1 MEPVTIAIICAVAFG
16 GVVAASAFI
25 RQLLLS
31 RDKRLNDQAQ
41 QKALQQEVDELEKM
55 RQQLEGSKR
64 FDAHYKILGSN
75 KDAIVYLDTKIED
88 LLQKKAKLIERYGQL
103 TTKESGAILDGDV
116 SVERKQACD
125 KIRLEIDREISF
137 YNSELEHLQKRRAAL
152 WDSHQDLEIY
162 LLNQE
167 EQRNKTLDSIYEKHT
182 AVLEKIYIRHTDQTE
197 HVARDS
203 IKAGT
208 QSFKAMVMA
217 PIQFLMQYFGLST
230 GISLDQAAKE
240 IQKRTEVS
248 DTQDDINGDGY
259 DSDYDPDSDDELD
272 DDQAAYGFKSR
283 KKQLAWT

>member
-16 GVVAASAFI
+16 GVVAVSAFV
-25 RQLLLS
+25 RQLMLS

-41 QKALQQEVDELEKM
+41 QKALQHEIDELEKM
-55 RQQLEGSKR
+55 RQQLESSKR

-75 KDAIVYLDTKIED
+75 KDAIVYLDTKIDD
-88 LLQKKAKLIERYGQL
+88 LLKKKAQLIERYGQL
-103 TTKESGAILDGDV
+103 TTKESSSILDGDV
-116 SVERKQACD
+116 SAERKKACD
-125 KIRLEIDREISF
+125 RLRLEIDSEINF
-137 YNSELEHLQKRRAAL
+137 YNSELEYLKKGCGVL

-208 QSFKAMVMA
+208 ESFKSMVMA

-230 GISLDQAAKE
+230 GISLDQVAKE
-240 IQKRTEVS
+240 IQKRTDVS
-248 DTQDDINGDGY
+248 DAQDDINGGNY
-259 DSDYDPDSDDELD
+259 DSDYDPDSDDELED
-272 DDQAAYGFKSR
+272 GEKLGFTNR